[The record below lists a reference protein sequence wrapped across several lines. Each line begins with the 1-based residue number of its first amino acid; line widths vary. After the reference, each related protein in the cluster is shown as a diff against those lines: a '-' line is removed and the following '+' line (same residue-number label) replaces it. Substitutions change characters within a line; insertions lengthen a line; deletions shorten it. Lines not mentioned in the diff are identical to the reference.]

1 MSFVELFVTTL
12 FGGLDPP
19 LSINSSMP
27 LGTQVPG
34 YKTTYE
40 ILQEGS
46 GAGISAGQ
54 NATVHARGE
63 IQGKKFWDTKDPGQQ
78 PFSYDAG
85 VGGVITGWDQ
95 GCLGMKIGE
104 IRKLEI
110 PGDEGYGAG
119 GFPAWGI
126 TPNATLNFTLERLK

>member
-1 MSFVELFVTTL
+1 MLP
-12 FGGLDPP
+12 DPTPWPTHP
-19 LSINSSMP
+19 LLSLP
-27 LGTQVPG
+27 VL
-34 YKTTYE
+34 K
-40 ILQEGS
+40 EGS
-46 GAGISAGQ
+46 GPGIAKGQ

-63 IQGKKFWDTKDPGQQ
+63 IAGKKFWDTKDPGQQ

-95 GCLGMKIGE
+95 GCLGMKVGE

-110 PGDEGYGAG
+110 PGHEGYGAG

>member
-1 MSFVELFVTTL
+1 
-12 FGGLDPP
+12 
-19 LSINSSMP
+19 MP
-27 LGTQVPG
+27 LANTVNGFA
-34 YKTTYE
+34 TTYE
-40 ILQEGS
+40 IVKEGS
-46 GAGISAGQ
+46 GPGIEAGQ
-54 NATVHARGE
+54 KATVHARGE
-63 IQGKKFWDTKDPGQQ
+63 ISGKKFWDTKDPGQQ

-85 VGGVITGWDQ
+85 VGSVITGWDQ

-110 PGDEGYGAG
+110 PGHEGYKKE